1 MVGPNKCAIFAAHI
15 SHQSHTNTMQVLNGN
30 EVSKALR
37 EQIKQE
43 VIALKNAGKKT
54 PHLAAIL
61 VGTDGASMTY
71 VGAKEKDCKE
81 VGFDSTVLRFD
92 ASITEEELLA
102 EVEKINQNASID
114 GLIVQLPLPK
124 HINEKKITEAISYKK
139 DVDGFHPM
147 NVGLMFKG
155 LPCFLPATPFG
166 IVKLLE
172 HYNIETI
179 GKHCVVIGRS
189 DIVGKPMSALMLQK
203 NCTVT
208 VCHSRTVN
216 IEEHIKRADIV
227 IAAVGIPEYVKGS
240 MIKDGAVVIDVGIT
254 RVEDATAKNGYRL
267 KGDVDY
273 NSCAEKASYI
283 TPVPGGVGPMTRVG
297 LLLNTLNAVKLA

>member
-1 MVGPNKCAIFAAHI
+1 
-15 SHQSHTNTMQVLNGN
+15 MQILNGN
-30 EVSKALR
+30 EVSKSIR

-43 VIALKNAGKKT
+43 VIKLKASGGKT

-71 VGAKEKDCKE
+71 VGAKEKDCME
-81 VGFDSTVLRFD
+81 VGFDSTVLRFP
-92 ASITEEELLA
+92 ATTTEEELLA
-102 EVEKINQNASID
+102 EVEKINNNPEID

-124 HINEKKITEAISYKK
+124 HINEKRITEAISYKK

-172 HYNIETI
+172 HYKIDTT
-179 GKHCVVIGRS
+179 GKHCVIVGRS
-189 DIVGKPMSALMLQK
+189 DIVGKPMSILMLQK
-203 NCTVT
+203 NCTVSI
-208 VCHSRTVN
+208 CHSKTTD
-216 IEEHIKRADIV
+216 IEAHIQRADIV
-227 IAAVGIPEYVKGS
+227 IAAVGIPEFVKGS
-240 MIKDGAVVIDVGIT
+240 MIKEGAVVVDVGIT
-254 RVEDATAKNGYRL
+254 RVEDTTTKNGFRL
-267 KGDVDY
+267 KGDVEY
-273 NSCAEKASYI
+273 ASCAEKASYI

-297 LLLNTLNAVKLA
+297 LLLNTLNAIKMK

>member
-1 MVGPNKCAIFAAHI
+1 
-15 SHQSHTNTMQVLNGN
+15 MQILNGN
-30 EVSKALR
+30 EVSKKLR
-37 EQIKQE
+37 EEIKNE
-43 VIALKNAGKKT
+43 VGMLKNAGKKT

-61 VGTDGASMTY
+61 VGSDGASMTY
-71 VGAKEKDCKE
+71 VAAKEKDCKE

-92 ASITEEELLA
+92 ATMTEAELIA
-102 EVEKINQNASID
+102 EVEKINNNPAID

-124 HINEKKITEAISYKK
+124 HINEKKVTETIDYRK

-166 IVKLLE
+166 IIKLLE
-172 HYNIETI
+172 HYNIETN

-208 VCHSRTVN
+208 VCHSRTIN

-227 IAAVGIPEYVKGS
+227 IAAVGIPEYVKAH

-254 RVEDATAKNGYRL
+254 RVEDASTKSGYRL
-267 KGDVDY
+267 KGDVAY
-273 NSCAEKASYI
+273 EECATKASYI

-297 LLLNTLNAVKLA
+297 LLLNTLNAVKNK

>member
-1 MVGPNKCAIFAAHI
+1 
-15 SHQSHTNTMQVLNGN
+15 MQILNGN
-30 EVSKALR
+30 EVSKSIR

-43 VIALKNAGKKT
+43 VIKLKASGGKT

-71 VGAKEKDCKE
+71 VGAKEKDCME
-81 VGFDSTVLRFD
+81 VGFDSTVLRFP
-92 ASITEEELLA
+92 ATTTEDELLA
-102 EVEKINQNASID
+102 EVEKINNNPEID

-124 HINEKKITEAISYKK
+124 HINEKRITEAISYKK

-172 HYNIETI
+172 HYKIDTT
-179 GKHCVVIGRS
+179 GKHCVIVGRS
-189 DIVGKPMSALMLQK
+189 DIVGKPMSILMLQK
-203 NCTVT
+203 NCTVSI
-208 VCHSRTVN
+208 CHSKTTD
-216 IEEHIKRADIV
+216 IEAHIQRADIV
-227 IAAVGIPEYVKGS
+227 IAAVGIPEFVKGS
-240 MIKDGAVVIDVGIT
+240 MIKEGAVVVDVGIT
-254 RVEDATAKNGYRL
+254 RVEDTTTKNGFRL
-267 KGDVDY
+267 KGDVEY
-273 NSCAEKASYI
+273 ASCAEKASYI

-297 LLLNTLNAVKLA
+297 LLLNTLNAIKMK

>member
-1 MVGPNKCAIFAAHI
+1 
-15 SHQSHTNTMQVLNGN
+15 MQILNGN
-30 EVSKALR
+30 EVAKTL
-37 EQIKQE
+37 KQE
-43 VIALKNAGKKT
+43 IAKEVSELKNSGKKV
-54 PHLAAIL
+54 PHLAAVL
-61 VGTDGASMTY
+61 VGNDGASMTY

-81 VGFDSTVLRFD
+81 VGFDSTVLRF
-92 ASITEEELLA
+92 SPETTEDDLLK
-102 EVEKINQNASID
+102 VIHDLNTNPDID
-114 GLIVQLPLPK
+114 GFIVQLPLPK
-124 HINEKKITEAISYKK
+124 HINEKRITESIDYKK

-172 HYNIETI
+172 HYKIETN

-208 VCHSRTVN
+208 VCHSRTVD
-216 IEEHIKRADIV
+216 IEKHIQQADII
-227 IAAVGIPEYVKGS
+227 IAAVGIPEYLKAN
-240 MIKDGAVVIDVGIT
+240 MMKEGAVVVDVGIT
-254 RVEDATAKNGYRL
+254 RVDDPASPKGYVL
-267 KGDVDY
+267 KGDVAY
-273 NSCAEKASYI
+273 EECAAKASWI

-297 LLLNTLNAVKLA
+297 LLLNTLNAVKLR

>member
-1 MVGPNKCAIFAAHI
+1 
-15 SHQSHTNTMQVLNGN
+15 MQILNGN
-30 EVSKALR
+30 EVSKKLR
-37 EQIKQE
+37 EEIKNE
-43 VIALKNAGKKT
+43 VGMLKNVGKKT

-61 VGTDGASMTY
+61 VGSDGASMTY
-71 VGAKEKDCKE
+71 VAAKEKDCKE

-92 ASITEEELLA
+92 ATMTEAELIA
-102 EVEKINQNASID
+102 EVEKINNNPAID

-124 HINEKKITEAISYKK
+124 HINEKKVTETIDYRK

-166 IVKLLE
+166 IIKLLE
-172 HYNIETI
+172 HYNIETN

-208 VCHSRTVN
+208 VCHSRTIN

-227 IAAVGIPEYVKGS
+227 IAAVGIPEYVKAH

-254 RVEDATAKNGYRL
+254 RVEDASTKSGYRL
-267 KGDVDY
+267 KGDVAY
-273 NSCAEKASYI
+273 EECATKASYI
-283 TPVPGGVGPMTRVG
+283 TTVPGGVGPMTRVG
-297 LLLNTLNAVKLA
+297 LLLNTLNAVKNK

>member
-1 MVGPNKCAIFAAHI
+1 
-15 SHQSHTNTMQVLNGN
+15 MQVLNGN
-30 EVSKALR
+30 EVSKKLR
-37 EQIKQE
+37 EDIKQE
-43 VIALKNAGKKT
+43 VATLKAAGKKT

-61 VGTDGASMTY
+61 VGNDGASMTY
-71 VGAKEKDCKE
+71 VGAKEKDCME

-92 ASITEEELLA
+92 ASLTEAELIA
-102 EVEKINQNASID
+102 EVEKINNNPAID

-124 HINEKKITEAISYKK
+124 HINEKKVTETIDYRK

-166 IVKLLE
+166 IVKLIE
-172 HYNIETI
+172 HYNIETN

-227 IAAVGIPEYVKGS
+227 IAAVGIPEYVKAH

-254 RVEDATAKNGYRL
+254 RVEDASTKSGYRL
-267 KGDVDY
+267 KGDVAY
-273 NSCAEKASYI
+273 EECAAKASYI

-297 LLLNTLNAVKLA
+297 LLLNTLNAVKNK

>member
-1 MVGPNKCAIFAAHI
+1 
-15 SHQSHTNTMQVLNGN
+15 MQVLNGN
-30 EVSKALR
+30 EVSKKLR
-37 EQIKQE
+37 EDIKAE
-43 VIALKNAGKKT
+43 VALLKSQGKKT

-71 VGAKEKDCKE
+71 VGAKEKDCQE

-92 ASITEEELLA
+92 ATLTEAELIA
-102 EVEKINQNASID
+102 EVEKINNNPAID

-124 HINEKKITEAISYKK
+124 HISEKKITETISYKK

-155 LPCFLPATPFG
+155 LPCFLPATPYG

-172 HYNIETI
+172 HYQIETN

-208 VCHSRTVN
+208 VCHSRTVD
-216 IEEHIKRADIV
+216 IEAHIQRADIV
-227 IAAVGIPEYVKGS
+227 IAAVGIPEFVKAH

-254 RVEDATAKNGYRL
+254 RVEDASTKSGYKL
-267 KGDVDY
+267 KGDVAYDE
-273 NSCAEKASYI
+273 CAAKASFI

-297 LLLNTLNAVKLA
+297 LLLNTLNAVKNK

>member
-1 MVGPNKCAIFAAHI
+1 
-15 SHQSHTNTMQVLNGN
+15 MQILNGN
-30 EVSKALR
+30 EVSKKLR
-37 EQIKQE
+37 EEIKNK
-43 VIALKNAGKKT
+43 VAMLKNEGKKI

-61 VGTDGASMTY
+61 VGSDGASMTY
-71 VGAKEKDCKE
+71 VAAKEKDCKE

-92 ASITEEELLA
+92 ATMTEAELIA
-102 EVEKINQNASID
+102 EVEKINNNPAID

-124 HINEKKITEAISYKK
+124 HINEKKVTETIDYQK

-155 LPCFLPATPFG
+155 LPCFLPATPYG
-166 IVKLLE
+166 IIKLLE
-172 HYNIETI
+172 YYNIETN

-216 IEEHIKRADIV
+216 IEEHTKRADIV
-227 IAAVGIPEYVKGS
+227 IAAVGIPEYVKAH

-254 RVEDATAKNGYRL
+254 RVEDASTKSGYRL
-267 KGDVDY
+267 KGDVAY
-273 NSCAEKASYI
+273 EECATKASYI

-297 LLLNTLNAVKLA
+297 LLLNTLNAVKNK

>member
-1 MVGPNKCAIFAAHI
+1 
-15 SHQSHTNTMQVLNGN
+15 MQILNGN
-30 EVSKALR
+30 EVSKKLR
-37 EQIKQE
+37 EEIKNK
-43 VIALKNAGKKT
+43 VAMLKNEGKKI

-61 VGTDGASMTY
+61 VGSDGASMTY
-71 VGAKEKDCKE
+71 VAAKEKDCKE

-92 ASITEEELLA
+92 ATMTEAELIA
-102 EVEKINQNASID
+102 EVEKINNNPAID

-124 HINEKKITEAISYKK
+124 HINEKKVTETIDYQK

-155 LPCFLPATPFG
+155 LPCFLPATPYG
-166 IVKLLE
+166 IIKLLE
-172 HYNIETI
+172 HYNIETN

-216 IEEHIKRADIV
+216 IEEHTKRADIV
-227 IAAVGIPEYVKGS
+227 IAAVGIPEYVKAH

-254 RVEDATAKNGYRL
+254 RVEDTSTKSGYRL
-267 KGDVDY
+267 KGDVAY
-273 NSCAEKASYI
+273 EECATKASYI

-297 LLLNTLNAVKLA
+297 LLLNTLNAVKNK

>member
-1 MVGPNKCAIFAAHI
+1 
-15 SHQSHTNTMQVLNGN
+15 MQILNGN
-30 EVSKALR
+30 EVSKSIR

-43 VIALKNAGKKT
+43 VIKLKASGGKT

-71 VGAKEKDCKE
+71 VGAKEKDCME
-81 VGFDSTVLRFD
+81 VGFDSTVLRFP
-92 ASITEEELLA
+92 ATTTEDELLA
-102 EVEKINQNASID
+102 EVEKINNNPEID

-124 HINEKKITEAISYKK
+124 HIKEKRITEAISYKK

-172 HYNIETI
+172 HYKIDTT
-179 GKHCVVIGRS
+179 GKHCVIVGRS
-189 DIVGKPMSALMLQK
+189 DIVGKPMSILMLQK
-203 NCTVT
+203 NCTVSI
-208 VCHSRTVN
+208 CHSKTTD
-216 IEEHIKRADIV
+216 IEAHIQRADIV
-227 IAAVGIPEYVKGS
+227 IAAVGIPEFVKGS
-240 MIKDGAVVIDVGIT
+240 MIKEGAVVVDVGIT
-254 RVEDATAKNGYRL
+254 RVEDTTAKNGFRL
-267 KGDVDY
+267 KGDVEY
-273 NSCAEKASYI
+273 ASCAEKASFI

-297 LLLNTLNAVKLA
+297 LLLNTLNAIKMK